1 MAITNEVITNRL
13 DKKIN
18 YGVART
24 AYDSVKSPVQE
35 AIGSPSPNP
44 AHDLW
49 IDSDTIPAAI
59 PQTNTTDLLIYKY
72 KSSAS
77 AGSLVGNSSGV
88 IELTL
93 DTTVATGRTYLACS
107 TFNDATTR
115 LPGWVGF
122 GMFGAQYL
130 TKIVIA
136 TSGYHGQNFDLSGA
150 TYYKVYNLERQ
161 GMNIISM

>member
-1 MAITNEVITNRL
+1 MPVSNEILTNRL

-24 AYDSVKSPVQE
+24 AYGNVKSPAQE

-49 IDSDTIPAAI
+49 IDSDAIPAAM

-72 KSSAS
+72 KLNAS

-88 IELTL
+88 IEMTL
-93 DTTVATGRTYLACS
+93 DTTVASGRTYLACS

-115 LPGWVGF
+115 LP
-122 GMFGAQYL
+122 
-130 TKIVIA
+130 
-136 TSGYHGQNFDLSGA
+136 
-150 TYYKVYNLERQ
+150 
-161 GMNIISM
+161 